1 MLDYLE
7 GEMRNR
13 LAELRTVRG
22 WTQQHLADL
31 VGASRQTVISL
42 ERGRYNPS
50 IILAFRL
57 ARTFEV
63 DIEKLFLYEE
73 DDDDER

>member
-1 MLDYLE
+1 
-7 GEMRNR
+7 MRNR
-13 LAELRTVRG
+13 LAEARTAKG
-22 WTQQHLADL
+22 WTQQQLADR

-57 ARTFEV
+57 ARTFGI

-73 DDDDER
+73 DDDDQ

>member
-1 MLDYLE
+1 MK
-7 GEMRNR
+7 NR
-13 LAELRTVRG
+13 LAEMRTAKG
-22 WTQQHLADL
+22 WTQQQVADL

-50 IILAFRL
+50 IFLAFRL
-57 ARTFEV
+57 ARTFGI

-73 DDDDER
+73 DDDEQ